1 MSRPPNVRSLGD
13 GASGA
18 TGADVERHVHIVLLG
33 LMGAGKSTVGRLVAN
48 ELGRPFVDSDS
59 MVELRSGHLPP
70 ELARESGIDALHE
83 VELEALRHVVGQR
96 DSVVFA
102 AAASVVDEL
111 TPDELHATGRT
122 SWFVW
127 LEASPEVLAE
137 RVTSDRHERPLLG
150 DRPEAVLADQ
160 HARRS
165 RRGREIADATITTDG
180 LDATGVAARV
190 CDAWRTWSRAR
201 GDAARS

>member
-1 MSRPPNVRSLGD
+1 MKPSR
-13 GASGA
+13 
-18 TGADVERHVHIVLLG
+18 
-33 LMGAGKSTVGRLVAN
+33 
-48 ELGRPFVDSDS
+48 
-59 MVELRSGHLPP
+59 
-70 ELARESGIDALHE
+70 AR
-83 VELEALRHVVGQR
+83 RR
-96 DSVVFA
+96 
-102 AAASVVDEL
+102 
-111 TPDELHATGRT
+111 
-122 SWFVW
+122 
-127 LEASPEVLAE
+127 LEASPKVLAE